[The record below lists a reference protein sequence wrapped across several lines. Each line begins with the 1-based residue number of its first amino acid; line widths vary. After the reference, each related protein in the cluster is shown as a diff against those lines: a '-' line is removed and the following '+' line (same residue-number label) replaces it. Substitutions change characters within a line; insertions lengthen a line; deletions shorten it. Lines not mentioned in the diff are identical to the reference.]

1 MARETSITFGQVA
14 QIADTLK
21 ASGQKP
27 TSRAIRE
34 RIGSGSMG
42 TIHKLL
48 QQWKGKAAP
57 DTEDTDAPEL
67 PSAVIKTLTDWIAT
81 AAAEATE
88 TASDQIDE
96 MKDEAAQLA
105 ADNEQLNAL
114 IESMQEQLNDYR
126 GEIGKL
132 SGMVE
137 ANRAELK
144 KASERDDLK
153 TAALDAAQ
161 EQIHRAEE
169 RAAAAE
175 EIRANLKAALIKIE
189 DQHQRTIDDARTIA
203 RLSAHLESA
212 TERIIDL
219 EKRNEQERTA
229 ANIAQVESLNDARKA
244 KSLELERDKQNA
256 RIKELEAALKKT
268 TGELIM
274 SRKPKPAAKTKAAP
288 KQTENKE

>member
-1 MARETSITFGQVA
+1 MARETTITFGQVA

-42 TIHKLL
+42 TIHKFL

-57 DTEDTDAPEL
+57 DTEDTDAPEI

-96 MKDEAAQLA
+96 MKEEAAQLA

-114 IESMQEQLNDYR
+114 IESMHEQLNDYR

-132 SGMVE
+132 SGMIE
-137 ANRAELK
+137 ANKAELK
-144 KASERDDLK
+144 KASERDDQK
-153 TAALDAAQ
+153 TAALEAAQ

-175 EIRANLKAALIKIE
+175 EIRANLKTAQAKIE
-189 DQHQRTIDDARTIA
+189 EQQQRAIEDARTIA
-203 RLSAHLESA
+203 RLTAHLESA
-212 TERIIDL
+212 TERVIDL

-229 ANIAQVESLNDARKA
+229 ANIAQVEFINEKRKA
-244 KSLELERDKQNA
+244 KSLELENDKQRA
-256 RIKELEAALKKT
+256 RINELEAELKKPRT
-268 TGELIM
+268 Q
-274 SRKPKPAAKTKAAP
+274 PKTKAAP